1 MTISEEFQLHL
12 HNHNIKSLSE
22 VLKKASQIDKM
33 TIAKMVANTI
43 GNAVYAKNTQEA
55 LFIINEVA
63 PLLNDSTCFDAET
76 HPPLIFAVHHNLVEV
91 MNALTPKLTRHQLEK
106 ETDMAGTAL
115 AYAIRHRKIAAI
127 KAICKRGIQLA
138 LEYPHQHVIDDIA
151 TKIIRQ
157 IDGENVLLTEN
168 EHALAQKSI
177 LKDYYLAYFQS
188 CSELNDFTVLRQLFF
203 FAFRYLDN
211 NNMRVGFFTNVFG
224 NHSLSTEI
232 TLNATQMKTKISNID
247 SHHVNAMH
255 QLLNCINETILIV
268 RQLRIQ
274 HVRESPHGKDPEMS
288 EIWNDSFNH
297 KPPYKNGSFEK
308 NIIAGLEAMN
318 SKLIEYPIHAT
329 ISKMINGISSYKPEA
344 AGYHSKSYTS

>member
-12 HNHNIKSLSE
+12 QNHNIKSMRE
-22 VLKKASQIDKM
+22 VFKKASQIDKV
-33 TIAKMVANTI
+33 TIVKMVANAL
-43 GNAVYAKNTQEA
+43 GNAVFAKNNQEA
-55 LFIINEVA
+55 LLIINEVA
-63 PLLNDSTCFDAET
+63 PLLNDSACFDADN
-76 HPPLIFAVHHNLVEV
+76 HPPLIFAVYHNLIEV

-138 LEYPHQHVIDDIA
+138 LVYPHQHVIDDIA

-157 IDGENVLLTEN
+157 IDGENVLLTAN
-168 EHALAQKSI
+168 EHALAQTSI

-188 CSELNDFTVLRQLFF
+188 CSELNDFTVLRQMFF

-211 NNMRVGFFTNVFG
+211 NNMRVGFFTNMFG
-224 NHSLSTEI
+224 NHSLSNEI
-232 TLNATQMKTKISNID
+232 TLHAAQMKTKISNID
-247 SHHVNAMH
+247 SHSVNPMN
-255 QLLNCINETILIV
+255 QLLNFIHETIRVV

-274 HVRESPHGKDPEMS
+274 HAKESHHGKDQEVS

-329 ISKMINGISSYKPEA
+329 ISKLINNISSYKPEA
-344 AGYHSKSYTS
+344 AEHHSKSYIP